1 MPGTITFQNLT
12 TSGSTYQPS
21 GSTMY
26 KVLWVGIG
34 GQVSNALMV
43 TDGSKEVLLW
53 KNDGSFTQYSGI
65 NTGPEE
71 ASSSLGQGSSSMAGP
86 YINNTWYL
94 KLESGCTGN
103 RTCLFMLMEME
114 S

>member
-1 MPGTITFQNLT
+1 
-12 TSGSTYQPS
+12 
-21 GSTMY
+21 MY

-53 KNDGSFTQYSGI
+53 KNDGSVTWYNGVANGSELSEDFTNAPQ
-65 NTGPEE
+65 N
-71 ASSSLGQGSSSMAGP
+71 AP